1 MKEIQI
7 EGRTL
12 QFEVFTD
19 KCGRKITIFYEG
31 LESYTER
38 KYLFF
43 GEKITKTRHKEIF
56 RMRCRRPISYKRMV
70 EKIN

>member
-1 MKEIQI
+1 MKETQI

-12 QFEVFTD
+12 QFEFFTD
-19 KCGRKITIFYEG
+19 RWGQKIIIFYKG

-38 KYLFF
+38 KYLLF